1 MNDLTSY
8 KHEIIQ
14 VYYRFWPDARIF
26 RLWKII
32 FENDFRVGFYEIQKR
47 ESVRVQVKGEAD
59 RSGGRSSG
67 MMSNVKDEVRRRRM
81 TLDR

>member
-1 MNDLTSY
+1 MENNL
-8 KHEIIQ
+8 
-14 VYYRFWPDARIF
+14 
-26 RLWKII
+26 
-32 FENDFRVGFYEIQKR
+32 FENDFRVGFYKIQKR

-67 MMSNVKDEVRRRRM
+67 MMSNVKDEAEVRRRRRM

>member
-1 MNDLTSY
+1 MAY
-8 KHEIIQ
+8 
-14 VYYRFWPDARIF
+14 ARIF